1 MKWPKLPLWA
11 GMNQWLMVSP
21 LNLMTL
27 PPKQRW
33 LFITVF
39 ATAMGYLEAAVV
51 FYLRTMVNR
60 MQPYQ
65 ADPLP
70 NFAGLAVPEIAR
82 EAATMIMLCTVG
94 VLTGLTWRGR
104 IAFMLFAFGVWDVA
118 YYLFLIPLTAWP
130 SSILDWDILF
140 LIPLPWWGP
149 VLAPVSI
156 ACLMIAFGVLA
167 TVLEQAE
174 PSVWPGRV
182 SGLACAGGIGLALYT
197 FMADAI
203 AAIPQGPEVIRSVL
217 PTFFNWPLFGLAW
230 LLMAAPVLDMARQ
243 LATRYR

>member
-1 MKWPKLPLWA
+1 
-11 GMNQWLMVSP
+11 
-21 LNLMTL
+21 MTL
-27 PPKQRW
+27 PPKHRW
-33 LFITVF
+33 LLITAF

-70 NFAGLAVPEIAR
+70 NFDHLAVPEIAR
-82 EAATMIMLCTVG
+82 EAATMIMLFTVG
-94 VLTGLTWRGR
+94 ALTGLTWRGR
-104 IAFMLFAFGVWDVA
+104 IAFMLLAFGVWDIA

-156 ACLMIAFGVLA
+156 ACLMISFGILA

-174 PSVWPGRV
+174 PPIWPSRP
-182 SGLACAGGIGLALYT
+182 SSLACGAGIALALYT
-197 FMADAI
+197 FMADSI
-203 AAIPQGPEVIRSVL
+203 AAIPHGPDVIRAVL
-217 PTFFNWPLFGLAW
+217 PTHFNWPLFGLAW
-230 LLMAAPVLDMARQ
+230 LLMATPVFDMARQ
-243 LATRYR
+243 LATRYNFNDQ